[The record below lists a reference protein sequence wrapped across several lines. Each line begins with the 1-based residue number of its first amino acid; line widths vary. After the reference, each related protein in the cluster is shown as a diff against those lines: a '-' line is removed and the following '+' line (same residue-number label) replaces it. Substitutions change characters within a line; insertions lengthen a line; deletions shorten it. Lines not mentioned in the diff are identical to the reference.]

1 MKTMLPNPSH
11 LETVDTVA
19 LGKAKSKM
27 DFLGDVDGHKVVPV
41 LIHGDSAFS
50 GQGIVYET
58 LQMERLNGYSTGGTV
73 HVIFNNHV
81 GFTTNPG
88 EFRSSRLKII
98 SSTILH

>member
-1 MKTMLPNPSH
+1 M
-11 LETVDTVA
+11 A

-27 DFLGDVDGHKVVPV
+27 DFLDDKDGSKVVPV
-41 LIHGDSAFS
+41 LIHGDAAFS

-58 LQMERLNGYSTGGTV
+58 LQMERLAGYSTGGTI

-88 EFRSSRLKII
+88 EGRSSKFM
-98 SSTILH
+98 